1 MRRRAALAALPLA
14 LLATIPVARAHAL
27 LQKTEPG
34 RRATLRAAPVAIRLW
49 FNERLE
55 PAFSEVAVTGPDGRP
70 VTSERAALAPDNPKL
85 LVLPLP
91 PLGPG
96 EYTVAYKVLSVDGHT
111 VQSGYRFTVKGDAA
125 PK

>member
-1 MRRRAALAALPLA
+1 MKRRSVLAALPVA
-14 LLATIPVARAHAL
+14 LLAATPPARAHAL

-34 RRATLRAAPVAIRLW
+34 RRAALRTAPAAIRLW

-55 PAFSEVAVTGPDGRP
+55 PAFSEIAVTGPDGRP
-70 VTSERAALAPDNPKL
+70 VTSERASLAPDNPNL
-85 LVLPLP
+85 LVPPLP

-111 VQSGYRFTVKGDAA
+111 VQSGYRFSVKGDAA

>member
-1 MRRRAALAALPLA
+1 MKRRAVLTAAPLA
-14 LLATIPVARAHAL
+14 LLAAMPAARAHAL

-34 RRATLRAAPVAIRLW
+34 RRATLRAAPAAVRLW

-55 PAFSEVAVTGPDGRP
+55 AAFSEIAVSGPDGRP
-70 VTSERAALAPDNPKL
+70 VTSERATLAPDNPKL
-85 LVLPLP
+85 LILALP

-96 EYTVAYKVLSVDGHT
+96 EYTVAYKVLSVDGHS